1 MDYQKKTGIAVKKD
15 QNLDILKLARERNAE
30 DLSQLRGVDFG
41 SMIHVEPL
49 IVSDTDPLRAELES
63 FLAAVRGDAVTG
75 GATAEDGVAA
85 VELAQAIVERIGE
98 HNWDGIGGE

>member
-1 MDYQKKTGIAVKKD
+1 MFSREAYISVDYQKKTGIAVKKD

-41 SMIHVEPL
+41 SMMHVEPL

-63 FLAAVRGDAVTG
+63 LLAAVRGDGVTG
-75 GATAEDGVAA
+75 GAAPRAWAWA
-85 VELAQAIVERIGE
+85 VCVSPRLAQ
-98 HNWDGIGGE
+98 